1 MKIHTFGKKQK
12 PEGDVR
18 ISLRAHI
25 MGGGTPKEFGM
36 VRGWHPT
43 TAGKMLEGMGI
54 KKVFIT
60 DEEHAMIVKM
70 RRDAA

>member
-1 MKIHTFGKKQK
+1 
-12 PEGDVR
+12 
-18 ISLRAHI
+18 

-43 TAGKMLEGMGI
+43 TAGKMLEGMNI

-60 DEEHAMIVKM
+60 EEEHAMILKL
-70 RRDAA
+70 RKEGAK